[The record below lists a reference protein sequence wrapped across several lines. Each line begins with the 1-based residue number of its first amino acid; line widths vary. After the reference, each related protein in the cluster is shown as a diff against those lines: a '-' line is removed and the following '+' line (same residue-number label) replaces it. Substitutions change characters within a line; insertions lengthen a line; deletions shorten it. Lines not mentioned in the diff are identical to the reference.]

1 MVANII
7 EILQAELLE
16 ELDIINKDY
25 ELGDIPPVI
34 LRTFRNVTEERIKK
48 NLPIKENNILK
59 DSKSIFCL
67 DNKDSIQWFRKIKNK
82 TKGIKKNENDYY
94 N

>member
-1 MVANII
+1 MIANII
-7 EILQAELLE
+7 KILQAELLD

-59 DSKSIFCL
+59 DSKSIYLVF
-67 DNKDSIQWFRKIKNK
+67 K
-82 TKGIKKNENDYY
+82 
-94 N
+94 

>member
-7 EILQAELLE
+7 EILQAELLD

-25 ELGDIPPVI
+25 ELDDIPSVI
-34 LRTFRNVTEERIKK
+34 LPTFRNVTKERIKK

-59 DSKSIFCL
+59 DSKSIYLVF
-67 DNKDSIQWFRKIKNK
+67 K
-82 TKGIKKNENDYY
+82 
-94 N
+94 

>member
-25 ELGDIPPVI
+25 ELDDIPPVI
-34 LRTFRNVTEERIKK
+34 LRTFINVIKERIKK

-59 DSKSIFCL
+59 DSKSIYLVF
-67 DNKDSIQWFRKIKNK
+67 K
-82 TKGIKKNENDYY
+82 
-94 N
+94 

>member
-1 MVANII
+1 MISNII
-7 EILQAELLE
+7 KILQAELLD

-25 ELGDIPPVI
+25 ELDDIPSVI
-34 LRTFRNVTEERIKK
+34 LLTFQNITKERIKK

-67 DNKDSIQWFRKIKNK
+67 YNKDSIQWFRKIKNK
-82 TKGIKKNENDYY
+82 IKGIKKNENDYY

>member
-1 MVANII
+1 MIANII
-7 EILQAELLE
+7 EILQAELLD

-59 DSKSIFCL
+59 DSKSIYCL
-67 DNKDSIQWFRKIKNK
+67 DNKDLIQWFRKIKNK